1 MNIELMS
8 LRIIHIVFGAFWVG
22 SAVFMVL
29 IFLPRVQRLP
39 TDTRDTLMEAVVKPW
54 SMVMGAVAFVTVAVR
69 HHAGPQT
76 ALGAPGYIL
85 VHRLGLGHPHRIRI
99 SYPQYGPGWAL

>member
-54 SMVMGAVAFVTVAVR
+54 SMVMGAVAFVTVAV
-69 HHAGPQT
+69 GIT
-76 ALGAPGYIL
+76 L
-85 VHRLGLGHPHRIRI
+85 VLRLRWGHLDTFL
-99 SYPQYGPGWAL
+99 STG